1 MFLHW
6 TTAIWKELVCR
17 KIWFQGHYFLKCFMS
32 KILISRHAIVPMLF
46 SEILV
51 CTVLIVKNGIFTFSK
66 SNWISKNWPSC
77 GGLPAQSKPVQTRE
91 KKKKI
96 LSTAFS
102 VVVEYVHICLDW
114 DSIML
119 CFTANR
125 LFIPNGL
132 FLWPLLSF
140 LAKKDTTLDF
150 GVFNLGLETTWYF
163 VPNVFFFLCLLK
175 EDKFRLWSF

>member
-1 MFLHW
+1 MEKNYLEGAHTILEKYKLKG
-6 TTAIWKELVCR
+6 TTFCHGLN
-17 KIWFQGHYFLKCFMS
+17 
-32 KILISRHAIVPMLF
+32 
-46 SEILV
+46 
-51 CTVLIVKNGIFTFSK
+51 VKNSYCETWNFTHVVFRYIGLYIIHCEEWTFDFLK

-77 GGLPAQSKPVQTRE
+77 GGLPAQSKPVQTSE
-91 KKKKI
+91 KEKKI

-140 LAKKDTTLDF
+140 LAKKDTSLDF
-150 GVFNLGLETTWYF
+150 GVFNLGLEINWYF
-163 VPNVFFFLCLLK
+163 IPSVPFFLCLLK
-175 EDKFRLWSF
+175 EPQFRLWIL

>member
-1 MFLHW
+1 MNLITLLLAMVFCQ
-6 TTAIWKELVCR
+6 T
-17 KIWFQGHYFLKCFMS
+17 
-32 KILISRHAIVPMLF
+32 ILIAKHAILPMLF
-46 SEILV
+46 SDILL
-51 CTVLIVKNGIFTFSK
+51 CTLLAVNNELFWLFKNHTESQKIGHRVVGSQ
-66 SNWISKNWPSC
+66 PS
-77 GGLPAQSKPVQTRE
+77 PNQSRPERRR
-91 KKKKI
+91 KKI

-150 GVFNLGLETTWYF
+150 RVFNSGLEIIWDF
-163 VPNVFFFLCLLK
+163 IPNFLPFSLFAQK
-175 EDKFRLWSF
+175 NQFRLWSL

>member
-1 MFLHW
+1 MGS
-6 TTAIWKELVCR
+6 
-17 KIWFQGHYFLKCFMS
+17 QPS
-32 KILISRHAIVPMLF
+32 PNQSRP
-46 SEILV
+46 E
-51 CTVLIVKNGIFTFSK
+51 
-66 SNWISKNWPSC
+66 
-77 GGLPAQSKPVQTRE
+77 RR
-91 KKKKI
+91 KKI

-140 LAKKDTTLDF
+140 LAKKDTSLDF
-150 GVFNLGLETTWYF
+150 GVFILGLKVTWYLF
-163 VPNVFFFLCLLK
+163 SNGLFFWPLLSVIK
-175 EDKFRLWSF
+175 EHKFRLWSFQLNFIPKWPFQLVPSFFLSLKDTSLDYRAFKLGVQNTAFAVLTRSVL